1 MGRFF
6 KFGSRL
12 VLEILPSI
20 AATVIGGYLLTQ
32 LHFGHTT
39 EPAAPPQAAAAP
51 AQASAQT
58 PAQTTPSDV
67 PTVRE
72 DRAAMRE
79 VLKERR
85 ENPEAPAVV
94 RPVVAA
100 APVPPPTPATVP
112 ASPSAPVTAQ
122 LPAAMDSIPVNEPI
136 EHAATASRPN
146 VVAAPVTLP
155 RARPEPVAS
164 VYAPAP
170 PPGLPQ
176 APALGMDTP
185 MQVAP
190 ATAPAG
196 PAVAGP
202 AQTPVTAEAPPRRGV
217 FSAISS
223 IVGGAASATGNTVN
237 WVIDLPGKAI
247 DAGGRVIGI
256 TPPPPNRPFS

>member
-12 VLEILPSI
+12 VLEILPSV

-32 LHFGHTT
+32 LHFGHAT
-39 EPAAPPQAAAAP
+39 EPAAPSPQAVAAP
-51 AQASAQT
+51 AQATSAQS
-58 PAQTTPSDV
+58 TTADV

-85 ENPEAPAVV
+85 ENPEAPAIV

-100 APVPPPTPATVP
+100 ATAPANQP
-112 ASPSAPVTAQ
+112 APVTAQ
-122 LPAAMDSIPVNEPI
+122 LPAAMDSIPANEPV
-136 EHAATASRPN
+136 ERAAASSHPN
-146 VVAAPVTLP
+146 VVAAPVAPP

-176 APALGMDTP
+176 APAVGMDAP

-190 ATAPAG
+190 TAPTG

-202 AQTPVTAEAPPRRGV
+202 AQPPVAAEAPRRGV

-256 TPPPPNRPFS
+256 NPPPPNRPFS